1 MSSTHTGISLCK
13 LDATEFNASFVFL
26 CHHALH

>member
-1 MSSTHTGISLCK
+1 MSSTHASISLCK

-26 CHHALH
+26 CH